1 MKKLRILLADDHVV
15 MRTGLRALLE
25 RQPNLEVVGES
36 ENGRETIELVTSLKP
51 DVVVMDVG
59 MPVLNGIEATKTIV
73 TQHPT
78 TAVVILSM
86 HVDESYIMRALK
98 AGARGY
104 LLKDSAPADLINAIQ
119 AVSQNKSFFSPK
131 VSRILAEDYVR
142 VLKQKGTVDSYDLL
156 TSRTVICKGDNGKWQ
171 PNYSNVLGSF
181 AGGAI
186 ANLYYPAND
195 RHGASSVASA
205 ALIRIGEQA
214 LANVLQQFVF
224 PKFTPHRSMRIHA
237 QP

>member
-1 MKKLRILLADDHVV
+1 MKKLRILLADDHIV

-36 ENGRETIELVTSLKP
+36 ENGREAIELVSSLRP

-73 TQHPT
+73 TQHST
-78 TAVVILSM
+78 VAVVILSM
-86 HVDESYIMRALK
+86 YVDESYIMRALK

-104 LLKDSAPADLINAIQ
+104 LLKDSAPADLISAIQ

-142 VLKQKGTVDSYDLL
+142 VLKQKGAVDSYDLL
-156 TSRTVICKGDNGKWQ
+156 TGREREILQLIAEGK
-171 PNYSNVLGSF
+171 
-181 AGGAI
+181 
-186 ANLYYPAND
+186 ANKE
-195 RHGASSVASA
+195 VAA
-205 ALIRIGEQA
+205 ALNISPYTVE
-214 LANVLQQFVF
+214 
-224 PKFTPHRSMRIHA
+224 THRSHILEKLNLHNPAELILYAVRKRLIS
-237 QP
+237 